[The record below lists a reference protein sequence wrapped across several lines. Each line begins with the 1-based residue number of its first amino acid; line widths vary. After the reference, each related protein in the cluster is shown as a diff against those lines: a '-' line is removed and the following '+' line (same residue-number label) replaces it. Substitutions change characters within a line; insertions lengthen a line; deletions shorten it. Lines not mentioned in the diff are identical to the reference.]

1 MVGDSDVVL
10 AGGTENMSQ
19 APYAVRDI
27 RWGTRFGSDIK
38 VIVLYTACSVDQCMY
53 LSDGWRVYPEI
64 YGCLIIIS
72 IIELSSINKISLV

>member
-38 VIVLYTACSVDQCMY
+38 VIVLYTACSVGACT
-53 LSDGWRVYPEI
+53 
-64 YGCLIIIS
+64 
-72 IIELSSINKISLV
+72 SLMSGASCNI